1 MISSETNGQ
10 IKELVK
16 LQKQARFRK
25 KQAVFVVE
33 GLKMVQEAAQYGKLQ
48 KIYLSE
54 CLYGEIGKKDP
65 SGENCAEKEEI
76 HLWESNHV
84 RADEDLAELLA
95 SYDYEI
101 IADAIFRKVS
111 DTITPQGILGLVTIP
126 QYSWEEILQCQKPYY
141 LLLDDIRDPGNL
153 GTMIRT
159 AEGAGMSAVILSHSS
174 VDLFNP
180 KVVRSTMGSIFRMPY
195 CYVESLP
202 ETIRQIRSRGC
213 QVYATAMEGSVVYD
227 EPDYTAGAAVVI
239 GNEANGISDEVFREM
254 PINIRIPMGGHLES
268 LNAAISAAIIMYEIN
283 RQRT

>member
-1 MISSETNGQ
+1 MISSESNGQ

-25 KQAVFVVE
+25 KQAIFVVE
-33 GLKMVQEAAQYGKLQ
+33 GLKMVQEAARYGKLQ

-54 CLYGEIGKKDP
+54 SLYE
-65 SGENCAEKEEI
+65 ENLSE
-76 HLWESNHV
+76 LM
-84 RADEDLAELLA
+84 LA
-95 SYDYEI
+95 YDYEVI
-101 IADAIFRKVS
+101 SDAVFRKVS

-126 QYSWEEILQCQKPYY
+126 RYSQEEILQSQESYY

-202 ETIRQIRSRGC
+202 ETIRQIRNQGC

-227 EPDYTAGAAVVI
+227 EPDYTTGAAVVI
-239 GNEANGISDEVFREM
+239 GNEANGISDAVFREM
-254 PINIRIPMGGHLES
+254 PVNIRIPMEGHLES
-268 LNAAISAAIIMYEIN
+268 LNAAVSAAIIMYEIR
-283 RQRT
+283 RQRA

>member
-25 KQAVFVVE
+25 KQDVFVVE
-33 GLKMVQEAAQYGKLQ
+33 GFKMVQEAAQYGKLQ

-76 HLWESNHV
+76 HLSENNHV
-84 RADEDLAELLA
+84 RADEGLAKLLA

-126 QYSWEEILQCQKPYY
+126 QYSQEEILQCQKPYY

-202 ETIRQIRSRGC
+202 ETIRQIRNRGC
-213 QVYATAMEGSVVYD
+213 PVYATAMEGSVVYD
-227 EPDYTAGAAVVI
+227 EPDYTTGAAVVI
-239 GNEANGISDEVFREM
+239 GNEANGISDEVFRER
-254 PINIRIPMGGHLES
+254 PTNIRIPMGGHLES

>member
-1 MISSETNGQ
+1 MISSESNGQ

-25 KQAVFVVE
+25 KRAVFVVE
-33 GLKMVQEAAQYGKLQ
+33 GLKMVQEAARYGKLQ

-54 CLYGEIGKKDP
+54 DLYEEVEKKD
-65 SGENCAEKEEI
+65 
-76 HLWESNHV
+76 LF
-84 RADEDLAELLA
+84 DLLA
-95 SYDYEI
+95 VYDYEI
-101 IADAIFRKVS
+101 ISDTVFQKVS
-111 DTITPQGILGLVTIP
+111 DTITPQGVLGLVSIP
-126 QYSWEEILQCQKPYY
+126 QYSMKEILQSQKPYY

-159 AEGAGMSAVILSHSS
+159 AEGAGMSAVILSHGS

-202 ETIRQIRSRGC
+202 ETIRQIRNQGC
-213 QVYATAMEGSVVYD
+213 RVYATAMEGSVAYD
-227 EPDYTAGAAVVI
+227 EPDYTTGAAVVI
-239 GNEANGISDEVFREM
+239 GNEANGISDAVFHEM
-254 PINIRIPMGGHLES
+254 PINIRIPMEGHLES
-268 LNAAISAAIIMYEIN
+268 LNAAISAAVIMYEIH